1 MGLVY
6 ADIELMSVFDIIS
19 AKRHII
25 GEEEIK
31 RINVTMLVDT
41 GCMYLCINENIRE
54 FLQLETLYRKKG
66 VLANGEIVEYDI
78 VGGIDVRFQNRRCQI
93 DAMVLPEGNELLLG
107 VIPMEAMDVLINPVR
122 QELVVNPESPDMALL
137 KLKGVRPLPQRR
149 A

>member
-6 ADIELMSVFDIIS
+6 AEIELMSVFDIIS
-19 AKRHII
+19 AKHHII

-31 RINVTMLVDT
+31 RMNVTMLVDT

-78 VGGIDVRFQNRRCQI
+78 VGGVDVRFQNRRCQI

-122 QELVVNPESPDMALL
+122 QELVVNPESPEMALL
-137 KLKGVRPLPQRR
+137 KLKGIRPFPKRR